1 MKQTIAIGI
10 LGLAIC
16 SDQATAQTVAEQ
28 TAILRDF
35 QQSVVD
41 YTAQHRSPI
50 LFPEALTADTPAPKI
65 FTLPVAMVFRQL
77 IAAAIAAPKGAPSLK
92 GAYGG
97 GYGDHHAVVMRP
109 LPGYAV
115 TELPAAIHDALPPLP
130 YPLEYW
136 LVDRDL
142 VIRDAETEQVIAV
155 LRDAIGALTTVRQ

>member
-10 LGLAIC
+10 LGFAIC
-16 SDQATAQTVAEQ
+16 SHQATAQTVAEQ
-28 TAILRDF
+28 AAILRDF

-77 IAAAIAAPKGAPSLK
+77 IAAAIAAPKGAPLLK
-92 GAYGG
+92 GAYG
-97 GYGDHHAVVMRP
+97 YGEHHAVVMRP
-109 LPGYAV
+109 LPGYAI

-155 LRDAIGALTTVRQ
+155 LRDAIGVLTTVRQ